1 MINAF
6 HALRRSTAAMMGRRT
21 AVLLIA
27 SAAALLAAAGCGK
40 PFPKDLLAKVEQNV
54 SYQEFQD
61 EPERY
66 DGKLLMFGG
75 EIVETKNTENGA
87 WIIVLQKPLT
97 SEGRPKWT
105 AGSGGRFLIITR
117 SFLDVDAFRRG
128 RDLTVIGEV
137 DRTRAKP
144 LRDTEYWYP
153 LLVAK
158 QLHLW

>member
-1 MINAF
+1 
-6 HALRRSTAAMMGRRT
+6 MMRQKT
-21 AVLLIA
+21 AVLIMA
-27 SAAALLAAAGCGK
+27 SAAALLAVVGCGK
-40 PFPKDLLAKVEQNV
+40 PFPKDLLAKVERNV
-54 SYQEFQD
+54 SYQDFQD

-75 EIVETKNTENGA
+75 EIVEMKNSSNGA

-97 SEGRPKWT
+97 AEGRPKWS
-105 AGSGGRFLIITR
+105 AENGGRFLIVTK
-117 SFLDVDAFRRG
+117 SFLDVDAFRPG

-137 DRTRAKP
+137 DGSRSMP
-144 LRDTEYWYP
+144 LRDAEYWYP